1 MYEWRADKEKQ
12 KALFGELWQFIEDDE
27 VTDINYNCGNVWVKY
42 INSIP
47 KRVKLDTIND
57 EFMLNFS
64 QRLGTMCGS
73 AFNADVD
80 TLEVDTANC
89 RITCIHEVLSVSGIS
104 VCIRKSLPTLRF
116 TFEEAV
122 ENKYAS
128 REVMDLLINLVLAK
142 VNMVL
147 GGMPGEGKTEAVK
160 FFSSYIPEY
169 KNVVTIEN
177 ATELHYKMINPN
189 KSCIELKVDNK
200 GFQKA
205 LYSVLRTNAN
215 YIIFAETRSREVR
228 YLLECWSNGIPCFTT
243 LHLRDVNEVP
253 DRIMNMLES
262 RQGGEDIINEIYN
275 HVGVGVLVKEE
286 ELEDG
291 IIRRYIKQV
300 SLFERKNG
308 ENLIHEIVKEGVL
321 YKENIPENFRKRIE
335 AEIKR
340 DIFSHY
346 EKAEVS

>member
-89 RITCIHEVLSVSGIS
+89 RITCIHEVLSESGIS

-189 KSCIELKVDNK
+189 KSCIVLKVDNK
-200 GFQKA
+200 GFQ
-205 LYSVLRTNAN
+205 
-215 YIIFAETRSREVR
+215 
-228 YLLECWSNGIPCFTT
+228 
-243 LHLRDVNEVP
+243 
-253 DRIMNMLES
+253 
-262 RQGGEDIINEIYN
+262 
-275 HVGVGVLVKEE
+275 
-286 ELEDG
+286 
-291 IIRRYIKQV
+291 
-300 SLFERKNG
+300 
-308 ENLIHEIVKEGVL
+308 
-321 YKENIPENFRKRIE
+321 
-335 AEIKR
+335 
-340 DIFSHY
+340 
-346 EKAEVS
+346 

>member
-1 MYEWRADKEKQ
+1 MYEWKADEEKQ
-12 KALFGELWQFIEDDE
+12 KSLFGELWQFIEDDE

-47 KRVKLDTIND
+47 RRVKLDSIDD

-243 LHLRDVNEVP
+243 LHLKDVNEVP

-262 RQGGEDIINEIYN
+262 RQGGENIINEIYN

-291 IIRRYIKQV
+291 IIRRCIKQV
-300 SLFERKNG
+300 SLFERNNR
-308 ENLIHEIVKEGVL
+308 ENLIHEIVKDGVL